1 MSEETKTLDEETKT
15 VETKEELQGESE
27 KEIQPVSLQEFLNKS
42 FECLFNQ
49 NVHLHRALAQ
59 VLQEEFKKQEDR
71 KLELEEKI
79 DVLEKNIKEG
89 FLHYTRE
96 IMKGL
101 DDANQALMDTILAT
115 IAPPLEH
122 IPPPQLAWRSSPVS
136 IVDVSERKEYSRTV
150 SVEDTPV

>member
-1 MSEETKTLDEETKT
+1 MYAESKTVDEETKT
-15 VETKEELQGESE
+15 VEAESKVEEESE
-27 KEIQPVSLQEFLNKS
+27 SKPVSLQEFLNKS

-79 DVLEKNIKEG
+79 DALEKNLKEG
-89 FLHYTRE
+89 FLYYTRE

-101 DDANQALMDTILAT
+101 DDANQALMDTILDA
-115 IAPPLEH
+115 ILPPLDH
-122 IPPPQLAWRSSPVS
+122 IPPPQLARRSSPVS
-136 IVDVSERKEYSRTV
+136 VVDIAESKTEN
-150 SVEDTPV
+150 

>member
-1 MSEETKTLDEETKT
+1 MSDETKTVDEETKT
-15 VETKEELQGESE
+15 VETESKVEEESE
-27 KEIQPVSLQEFLNKS
+27 TKPVSLQEFLNKS

-79 DVLEKNIKEG
+79 DVLEKNLKEG
-89 FLHYTRE
+89 FLYYTRE

-101 DDANQALMDTILAT
+101 DDANQALMDTILDT
-115 IAPPLEH
+115 IAPPFNH
-122 IPPPQLAWRSSPVS
+122 IPPPQLARRSSPS
-136 IVDVSERKEYSRTV
+136 
-150 SVEDTPV
+150 SVVEVAESKDN

>member
-1 MSEETKTLDEETKT
+1 MSEEAKTIDEETKT
-15 VETKEELQGESE
+15 VEAKSEEETK
-27 KEIQPVSLQEFLNKS
+27 PVSLQEFLNKS

-79 DVLEKNIKEG
+79 DALEKNLKEG
-89 FLHYTRE
+89 FLYYTRE

-101 DDANQALMDTILAT
+101 DDANQALMDVILDT
-115 IAPPLEH
+115 IAPPLDQ
-122 IPPPQLAWRSSPVS
+122 IPPPQLARRSSPVS
-136 IVDVSERKEYSRTV
+136 VVDIAESKNEI
-150 SVEDTPV
+150 

>member
-1 MSEETKTLDEETKT
+1 MSQETKTNEETKT
-15 VETKEELQGESE
+15 VDVKLETEGETKA
-27 KEIQPVSLQEFLNKS
+27 ISLQEFLNKS

-79 DVLEKNIKEG
+79 DVLEKNLNEG
-89 FLHYTRE
+89 FLYYTRE

-101 DDANQALMDTILAT
+101 DDANQALMDTILDT
-115 IAPPLEH
+115 IAPPFNH
-122 IPPPQLAWRSSPVS
+122 IPPPQLARRSSPS
-136 IVDVSERKEYSRTV
+136 
-150 SVEDTPV
+150 SVVEVAESKDN

>member
-1 MSEETKTLDEETKT
+1 MSEEKKTEDVQVEEETKT
-15 VETKEELQGESE
+15 
-27 KEIQPVSLQEFLNKS
+27 VSLQEFLNKS

-79 DVLEKNIKEG
+79 DALEKNLKEG
-89 FLHYTRE
+89 FLYYTRE

-101 DDANQALMDTILAT
+101 DDANQALLDTILDT
-115 IAPPLEH
+115 IAPPLH
-122 IPPPQLAWRSSPVS
+122 QLQPPELARRSSPVTV
-136 IVDVSERKEYSRTV
+136 VDIPESKE
-150 SVEDTPV
+150 